1 MAEESS
7 LRPAM
12 LALLTAS
19 PTTPGFYRRAHTYL
33 DKEQILAYDPSA
45 GSYSVL
51 QMIRDLQHGCQTFNP
66 MPLQRGSLP
75 PFRKHAYLGDE
86 RLLEVDP
93 QTGDFR
99 VLSFNRTVPCLDMAR
114 GAVPTAF
121 GDVVQSGRLA
131 AFVDADVVTSLGQD
145 EVLIQSRA
153 AASYSIRMYDRNA
166 DLPPP
171 QAYVEAQ
178 AYHALAPGE
187 AEFGQPFP
195 GLPVASGSFKRP
207 VPQSLMYAGKG
218 LLLGYTAGGGP
229 RPPPPSPPCWAPAGA
244 LLSAAPHASWLGWL
258 VGWVGGRETMLLAPQ
273 PPGPLRSCPPSA
285 PHRVL
290 QVLTGASGRTIAP
303 PRAPPRRRCASLAP
317 GSGRATS
324 LARDSTRLP
333 SAS

>member
-1 MAEESS
+1 
-7 LRPAM
+7 M

-45 GSYSVL
+45 GSYNVL

-99 VLSFNRTVPCLDMAR
+99 VLSFNRTVPCLDMAQ

-229 RPPPPSPPCWAPAGA
+229 HPPPPLPTLLGPSWAFAERGPTRQ
-244 LLSAAPHASWLGWL
+244 L
-258 VGWVGGRETMLLAPQ
+258 VGLGGRLDGREGDDAPR
-273 PPGPLRSCPPSA
+273 PPTAQSSQKLPPLA
-285 PHRVL
+285 PHRVP
-290 QVLTGASGRTIAP
+290 QVLTGASGLTIAP